1 MSKSNFIKKVTGN
14 KTFTLGIVWVAIL
27 VLFTII
33 NNNYLTPGNIK
44 NMFNTAFNTGMLAIG
59 LSCMLISGAIDL
71 STGYTAMV
79 GGVIVAFLI
88 QANIP
93 WLPAILITMVFGL
106 VVGLVNAFFVNVL
119 NFMPFISTLALGT
132 AINGIGLV
140 ITKSQIVPINNEGFW
155 ALGSYSIFNV
165 IPLPFLITVILM
177 VIYGFILQRTRI
189 GRRIFIVGGNHQAA
203 RLAGINPKKITTVLF
218 INNSCIACLVGAL
231 VSARMHMGSPSSNI
245 GADLDAITAAVLG
258 GVSFGGGSGGMVGVF
273 IGVMLL
279 TCFKNG
285 LVVIGLGMYYQIV
298 ATGVL
303 LIAALA
309 LDFFREQ
316 SRLRSLKAGT
326 QEVKPVS

>member
-1 MSKSNFIKKVTGN
+1 MEKSNVLKRITGN
-14 KTFTLGIVWVAIL
+14 KTFTLAAVWVA
-27 VLFTII
+27 VII
-33 NNNYLTPGNIK
+33 MFSVINRNYLTLGNIK

-59 LSCMLISGAIDL
+59 LSCLLLSGAIDL

-79 GGVIVAFLI
+79 GGIIVAYLL

-93 WLPAILITMVFGL
+93 WFPALLITMVFG
-106 VVGLVNAFFVNVL
+106 VIVGLINAFFVNVL
-119 NFMPFISTLALGT
+119 NFMSFISTLAMGT
-132 AINGIGLV
+132 AINGLGLV

-155 ALGSYSIFNV
+155 NLGSYSIFNV
-165 IPLPFLITVILM
+165 VPLPFLITVILM
-177 VIYGFILQRTRI
+177 AIYGFILRRTRI
-189 GRRIFIVGGNHQAA
+189 GRRIYIVGGNNQAA
-203 RLAGINPKKITTVLF
+203 RLAGINPKKIRTVLY
-218 INNSCIACLVGAL
+218 INNGCIACLVGAL

-258 GVSFGGGSGGMVGVF
+258 GVSFMGGTGGMLGAF

-285 LVVIGLGMYYQIV
+285 LVLIGLGVYYQIV

-309 LDFFREQ
+309 LDYFREQ
-316 SRLRSLKAGT
+316 SRLKSLKAGAR
-326 QEVKPVS
+326 